1 MRRST
6 NCSRGEG
13 WTVADETTTRP
24 VVLVI
29 EDEPVMRLM
38 ALDLVEDAGFEA
50 LEAYGAAD
58 AMRLLETRPDIRL
71 VFSDIDL
78 GIGMDGLRLARSI
91 RDRWPPV
98 GIIMTSGK
106 VQPRPEDLPAR
117 GRFFEKPYR
126 REEVATAMLEMAA

>member
-1 MRRST
+1 MASK
-6 NCSRGEG
+6 
-13 WTVADETTTRP
+13 ATTRC

-29 EDEPVMRLM
+29 EDEPIMRMM

-50 LEAYGAAD
+50 VEAGSAQD
-58 AMRLLETRPDIRL
+58 AVRILETRPDIRL

-78 GIGMDGLRLARSI
+78 GTGADGLTLARSI

-98 GIIMTSGK
+98 EIIMTSGK
-106 VQPRPEDLPAR
+106 VCPAPDDLPAR

-126 REEVATAMLEMAA
+126 RDEVAAALHELAA

>member
-1 MRRST
+1 MAS
-6 NCSRGEG
+6 E
-13 WTVADETTTRP
+13 ATTRC

-29 EDEPVMRLM
+29 EDEPIMRMM

-50 LEAYGAAD
+50 VEAGSAQD
-58 AMRLLETRPDIRL
+58 AVRILETRPDIRL

-78 GIGMDGLRLARSI
+78 GTGADGLTLARSI

-98 GIIMTSGK
+98 EIIMTSGK
-106 VQPRPEDLPAR
+106 VCPAPDDLPAR

-126 REEVATAMLEMAA
+126 RDEVAAALHELAA

>member
-1 MRRST
+1 MAS
-6 NCSRGEG
+6 E
-13 WTVADETTTRP
+13 ATTRC

-29 EDEPVMRLM
+29 EDEPIMRMM

-50 LEAYGAAD
+50 VEAGSAQD
-58 AMRLLETRPDIRL
+58 AVRILETRPDIRL

-78 GIGMDGLRLARSI
+78 GTGADGLTLAHSI

-98 GIIMTSGK
+98 EIIMTSGK
-106 VQPRPEDLPAR
+106 VCPAPDDLPAR

-126 REEVATAMLEMAA
+126 RDEVAAALHELAA